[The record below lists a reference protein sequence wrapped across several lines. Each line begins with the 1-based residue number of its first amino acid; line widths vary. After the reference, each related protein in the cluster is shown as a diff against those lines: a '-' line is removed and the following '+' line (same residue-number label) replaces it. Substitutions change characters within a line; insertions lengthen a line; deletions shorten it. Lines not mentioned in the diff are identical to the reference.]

1 MGLAPVALRL
11 RLVLVVLMSVACDCD
26 DREVVYRFC
35 YGCALDDECLLV
47 DVDVVAV
54 VVAAADVVVD
64 DESFGLA

>member
-1 MGLAPVALRL
+1 
-11 RLVLVVLMSVACDCD
+11 MSVACDCD

>member
-1 MGLAPVALRL
+1 
-11 RLVLVVLMSVACDCD
+11 MSVACDCD

-47 DVDVVAV
+47 DVDVV

-64 DESFGLA
+64 DASFGLA